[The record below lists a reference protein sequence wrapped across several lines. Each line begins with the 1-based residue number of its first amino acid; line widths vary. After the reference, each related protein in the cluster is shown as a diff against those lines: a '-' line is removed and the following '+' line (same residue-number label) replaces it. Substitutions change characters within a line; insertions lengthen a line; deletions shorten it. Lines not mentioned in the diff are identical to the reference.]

1 MKSDRPSDLVPSTA
15 RQRLASC
22 VIVPLALLTGGC
34 ANSYTVKIDS
44 VAKPKAEESISY
56 KIISKNPAA
65 TEDSLR
71 YKEAANH
78 VRTALSGKG
87 LYEAPDPEKADLIVA
102 LDYGVGPP
110 QSRMEAV
117 SEPVYI
123 NVPGQIRTER
133 VQVGTDRNGNAVY
146 QTVTVQDPPRS
157 ELAGYR
163 EYMITVTV
171 YEKYLRLNAAENK
184 PAAEGRPP
192 TEIWTVDVT
201 SEGESRDLRKALP
214 ILAAASIDYVG
225 IDSKGQKTVRI
236 KDTDKDVAFIKKGM

>member
-1 MKSDRPSDLVPSTA
+1 MIA
-15 RQRLASC
+15 
-22 VIVPLALLTGGC
+22 LALLVGGC
-34 ANSYTVKIDS
+34 TNAYTVKVDS
-44 VAKPKAEESISY
+44 LAKPKAEESVSY
-56 KIISKNPAA
+56 KIVNKNPAVS
-65 TEDSLR
+65 EDSLR
-71 YKEAANH
+71 YKEAAAH

-110 QSRMEAV
+110 QSRMEPV
-117 SEPVYI
+117 SEPVYLQL
-123 NVPGQIRTER
+123 PGQIRVER
-133 VQVGTDRNGNAVY
+133 MQVGTDRNGNPVY
-146 QTVTVQDPPRS
+146 QTVTVQDPPRT
-157 ELAGYR
+157 EFVGYR
-163 EYMITVTV
+163 EYLVTVTV

-192 TEIWTVDVT
+192 TEIWTVDIT

-225 IDSKGQKTVRI
+225 VDSKGQKTVRI